1 VFKESPKDLAEITP
15 ISSETI
21 RQTKGARL
29 AALTAYDYP
38 TARLLDEAGIDIIL
52 VGDSL
57 GMVVLGLPDTTEVTL
72 QDIVHHT
79 RAAQRGV
86 KRALLVA
93 DLPILTYETPE
104 RAVANARLLVEA
116 GAHAVKLEGGSSRTA
131 VIRAITDAGIPC
143 MGHIGMLPQRI
154 RIEGGYRLRG
164 KTEEDRLFLLQ
175 EAKAVEQAGA
185 FAVVLELIK
194 GSVAGEIT
202 TTISI
207 PTIGIGSGRET
218 DGQILVFHDLVAYN
232 PWFIPKHA
240 RPLATVG
247 EAIEEAA
254 RAYASRVRSE
264 AETGSA

>member
-1 VFKESPKDLAEITP
+1 MFKESPKDLAEITR

-21 RQTKGARL
+21 RRTKGARI

-38 TARLLDEAGIDIIL
+38 TARLLDDAGIDILL

-72 QDIVHHT
+72 ENIVHHT
-79 RAAQRGV
+79 RAARRGIQ
-86 KRALLVA
+86 RALLVA

-104 RAVANARLLVEA
+104 QAVNNAQSLVEA
-116 GAHAVKLEGGSSRTA
+116 GADAVKLEGGSTRIA
-131 VIRAITDAGIPC
+131 VIRAITAAGIPC

-154 RIEGGYRLRG
+154 RIEGGYRLKG
-164 KTEEDRLFLLQ
+164 KTEEERQFLLE
-175 EAKAVEQAGA
+175 EARAVEQAGA

-202 TTISI
+202 ATISI
-207 PTIGIGSGRET
+207 PTIGIGSGRDT

-240 RPLATVG
+240 HSLAAVG
-247 EAIEEAA
+247 ESIKQAA
-254 RAYASRVRSE
+254 REYAASVRSE
-264 AETGSA
+264 GESSS